1 MAPKTRTGAID
12 DAEAFIIGTAD
23 ATYRKVAEAFGLSA
37 NTLRARIDNKY
48 GCLRMARQAGYA
60 EPERV
65 RAPVFRQCIR
75 CKGRSVP
82 SSIHHGQRMCDKC
95 RKEIASIHDGA
106 V

>member
-1 MAPKTRTGAID
+1 MAPRVRTGAID
-12 DAEAFIIGTAD
+12 QAEAFIIRTPD
-23 ATYRKVAEAFGLSA
+23 ATYRTTAEAFGLSS

-60 EPERV
+60 EPGRV
-65 RAPVFRQCIR
+65 LRAVRHCIR
-75 CKGRSVP
+75 CRKSANMDRWQH
-82 SSIHHGQRMCDKC
+82 ICNHC